1 MQSSGLSCMRLG
13 LIRSNSDASLFRGAH
28 RIEHQSPKSTS
39 RPTTAHA
46 ALQSQPSPLP
56 SPTKR
61 RSQGRVEMFGALSEP
76 IAGTGLDE
84 NPRIDEQD
92 ASGLPPLPVE
102 SDSLLQALSGPPH
115 PINGALSGQIHSDE
129 GSAIDE
135 REMTRK
141 LMDVESSFV
150 PEPSPVAH
158 SSGALGVDDTFVFG
172 GSPTKTAR
180 LSRRSWKD
188 HNDELSD
195 KENRTDASSVNAASQ
210 SSQSP
215 PTPADAYKTPCP
227 VQYRERD
234 DEDSL
239 SLPGGDTSS
248 PETTPSSPAAAAA
261 ERTLSRA
268 VCVTSPED
276 HKMVSTGTGFS
287 DRNKSTKQDK
297 DVSDRV
303 ILNVQRSGSQASSSR
318 ASTIKGPSPPLPQD
332 VSLPPSVNTSHLD
345 GMDAENSAGSS
356 GRSRNRPSFLMN
368 RQASQRSSIS
378 SYTNGSAESDITLG
392 ADYALQTGG
401 AVPASTSIG
410 SRASMGL
417 SRLPSLGSVAS
428 SMSGSSDA
436 PQSFSRLVSGTSA
449 ASGLQAE
456 RSLERLEEERD
467 RSTSPPATPRPTS
480 SATLGPSDTVI
491 AQHIQ
496 NIRVPDT
503 VAKEFREQHR
513 SLSPAKR
520 PGSSNLTSTSTRSK
534 SNLTLK
540 EQNSKI
546 DKLSK
551 ENFDLKLKIHFLD
564 QALQNRSDEGVK
576 EMISKNVQFQTDL
589 ANEKKESHTLR
600 RTVRDLE
607 KKLKGYE
614 DGLAEARRNSNGSEE
629 EQSRRWSDHVD
640 MEQEITYLREQLEY
654 SEVHIEKLQEENLA
668 KEVEKRKLA
677 EYVKAVGDR
686 RGSGSNAGEM
696 WKDLL
701 EAETARREQADE
713 AARMLRAELA
723 RVKSETASVSASNH
737 YGKNLHSLHKLHN
750 LSYARSQSGLSDL
763 STSRNGPAS
772 TSSNTLVDQL
782 QHEIAELRRDLG
794 AQTSMLTS
802 RNRERERLQQEI
814 EDLKLVQRRSD
825 GGVRSVAGDSIFE
838 RSISRA
844 HQRSNSRASA
854 KTQITQISE
863 AEREDWEKREASL
876 RDHNAEIKMLN
887 QDLERDNQK
896 LDTELNA
903 HLDLLTEREAEC
915 CELQAELEA
924 ATEDMRAI
932 QTERDE
938 ALRSLDEKESYFVKW
953 QEDAIGE
960 VDNLEEE
967 NEQYK
972 QQIGELSADLEHRNE
987 DFMALQQEMKIVSE
1001 SLIQLEDDRQATQR
1015 RLETLE
1021 QEVEDAARE
1030 LEVVDQKLREA
1041 TQKNQ
1046 RLEVQQESYQSEISF
1061 LREEQEGDKIRIGE
1075 LEDSLSVAQQTL
1087 QDERERM
1094 TELEGSLAEE
1104 RHQREVVDSK
1114 EKQEVQTLLNHLND
1128 QVSTYKEEAR

>member
-28 RIEHQSPKSTS
+28 RIEHQSPTSKS

-46 ALQSQPSPLP
+46 ALQSQPSPPP

-76 IAGTGLDE
+76 IGGTGLDE
-84 NPRIDEQD
+84 DPRIDEQD
-92 ASGLPPLPVE
+92 ASELPPLPVE
-102 SDSLLQALSGPPH
+102 SDSLLQALGGPPH
-115 PINGALSGQIHSDE
+115 TVNGALSGQIHSDE

-158 SSGALGVDDTFVFG
+158 SSGALGVDDTFG
-172 GSPTKTAR
+172 GSPVKMAR
-180 LSRRSWKD
+180 SREN
-188 HNDELSD
+188 HNDKLPD
-195 KENRTDASSVNAASQ
+195 KENRVDASSVNAASQ
-210 SSQSP
+210 LSQSP

-239 SLPGGDTSS
+239 SLPGVDTSS
-248 PETTPSSPAAAAA
+248 PEITPSSPAAAAA

-268 VCVTSPED
+268 VCVPSLED
-276 HKMVSTGTGFS
+276 HKMVSMETGFS
-287 DRNKSTKQDK
+287 DGNKSIKEDK

-303 ILNVQRSGSQASSSR
+303 ILNAQRSGSQASSSR
-318 ASTIKGPSPPLPQD
+318 ASTVKAPSPPLPRD
-332 VSLPPSVNTSHLD
+332 VGLPPSVNTSHLD
-345 GMDAENSAGSS
+345 SMDADNSVGSS
-356 GRSRNRPSFLMN
+356 GRSHNRPSFLVN

-401 AVPASTSIG
+401 AVPASSSIG

-428 SMSGSSDA
+428 SMSGYSDA

-480 SATLGPSDTVI
+480 SATLGPTDTVI

-513 SLSPAKR
+513 SLSPVKR

-564 QALQNRSDEGVK
+564 QALQDRSDEGVK
-576 EMISKNVQFQTDL
+576 EMISKNVQYQTDL
-589 ANEKKESHTLR
+589 ANEKKESHMLR

-607 KKLKGYE
+607 KKIKGYE
-614 DGLAEARRNSNGSEE
+614 DGLAEARRNPNGSEE
-629 EQSRRWSDHVD
+629 EQSRRSSDHAD

-686 RGSGSNAGEM
+686 RGSDSNAGVEEAMEM

-713 AARMLRAELA
+713 AAQILRAELA

-737 YGKNLHSLHKLHN
+737 HVKNFPSLHKRHN
-750 LSYARSQSGLSDL
+750 LSYARSQSGLSDI
-763 STSRNGPAS
+763 STSRNGPVS
-772 TSSNTLVDQL
+772 TSSSTLVDQL

-814 EDLKLVQRRSD
+814 EDLKLIQRRSD
-825 GGVRSVAGDSIFE
+825 GGV
-838 RSISRA
+838 
-844 HQRSNSRASA
+844 
-854 KTQITQISE
+854 
-863 AEREDWEKREASL
+863 
-876 RDHNAEIKMLN
+876 
-887 QDLERDNQK
+887 
-896 LDTELNA
+896 
-903 HLDLLTEREAEC
+903 
-915 CELQAELEA
+915 
-924 ATEDMRAI
+924 
-932 QTERDE
+932 
-938 ALRSLDEKESYFVKW
+938 
-953 QEDAIGE
+953 
-960 VDNLEEE
+960 
-967 NEQYK
+967 
-972 QQIGELSADLEHRNE
+972 
-987 DFMALQQEMKIVSE
+987 
-1001 SLIQLEDDRQATQR
+1001 
-1015 RLETLE
+1015 
-1021 QEVEDAARE
+1021 
-1030 LEVVDQKLREA
+1030 
-1041 TQKNQ
+1041 
-1046 RLEVQQESYQSEISF
+1046 
-1061 LREEQEGDKIRIGE
+1061 
-1075 LEDSLSVAQQTL
+1075 
-1087 QDERERM
+1087 
-1094 TELEGSLAEE
+1094 
-1104 RHQREVVDSK
+1104 
-1114 EKQEVQTLLNHLND
+1114 
-1128 QVSTYKEEAR
+1128 